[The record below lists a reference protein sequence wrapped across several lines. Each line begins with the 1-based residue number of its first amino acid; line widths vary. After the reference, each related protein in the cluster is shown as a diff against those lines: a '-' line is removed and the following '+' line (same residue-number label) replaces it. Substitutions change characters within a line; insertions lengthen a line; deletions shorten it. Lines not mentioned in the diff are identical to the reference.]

1 MRYYKIPNLPEE
13 IDEIL
18 YDWQRAEILKRIES
32 PIVTITQSDPIWE
45 KLDDLLTKENRS
57 ISLSRTGDVLCTV
70 HEIIPGVNTSWIMDD
85 QFDISEHPQAIL
97 INAQD
102 LEALREGGLESL
114 VMLHLFKNF

>member
-32 PIVTITQSDPIWE
+32 PIVTVTEKDPIWTE
-45 KLDDLLTKENRS
+45 LDDRLVAANNIL
-57 ISLSRTGDVLCTV
+57 SLSKIGEVECSI
-70 HEIIPGVNTSWIMDD
+70 HEIIPGANAVWIMDD
-85 QFDISEHPQAIL
+85 GLDVTEYLQAIL
-97 INAQD
+97 INSQD
-102 LEALREGGLESL
+102 LEALREGGLDSL